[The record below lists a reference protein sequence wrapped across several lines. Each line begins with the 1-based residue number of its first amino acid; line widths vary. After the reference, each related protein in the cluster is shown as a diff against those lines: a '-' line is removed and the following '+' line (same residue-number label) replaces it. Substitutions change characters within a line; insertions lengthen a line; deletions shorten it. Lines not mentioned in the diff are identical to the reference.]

1 MRTLAR
7 IGLVA
12 AFATVALIGG
22 CNKGT
27 RVEDSASKTATC
39 SEGKAACS
47 ESKAAC
53 SEAKAS
59 SCCSASKDKAAAPAK
74 QN

>member
-1 MRTLAR
+1 MRTVAR

-22 CNKGT
+22 CNKGA

-39 SEGKAACS
+39 SE
-47 ESKAAC
+47 SKAAC
-53 SEAKAS
+53 NEGKTCEKAS
-59 SCCSASKDKAAAPAK
+59 SCCNASKEKAAAPAK